1 MNWKKRRV
9 SMLDSGTHLQKPK
22 PMNDHNEGATMMSDM
37 LGEAT
42 DSPPIGTPC
51 LILRTTCRSGCVVQ
65 IQETG
70 TVIEIELVSPLEISR
85 ACLICATQ
93 PVPATIQLGQLKGNV
108 IRDCNILQV
117 DWPKHQGFAPPAR
130 FQRRKRQSTAA
141 ACSPEDA
148 STMQHHSIQ

>member
-1 MNWKKRRV
+1 
-9 SMLDSGTHLQKPK
+9 MLDSESRVQKLK
-22 PMNDHNEGATMMSDM
+22 PMNEHDESMMMMSDM
-37 LGEAT
+37 RRKAT
-42 DSPPIGTPC
+42 DSPPRGTSC

-85 ACLICATQ
+85 ACLICATH
-93 PVPATIQLGQLKGNV
+93 PVQATIELGQLKGNI

-130 FQRRKRQSTAA
+130 FKRRKRQSTAT
-141 ACSPEDA
+141 ACSAEDA
-148 STMQHHSIQ
+148 STMQNHSIQ